1 MEIVSNIISYI
12 FDYFFKE
19 EEELLP
25 IYAFAKYIEPTNDE
39 IDELIN
45 ATITEIKFD
54 NELSH
59 LKIRFNNLIK
69 EENDENENQND
80 NDKNNGAIQERI
92 KVLV

>member
-12 FDYFFKE
+12 YDYFFK

-25 IYAFAKYIEPTNDE
+25 IYAFAKYTEPTNDE
-39 IDELIN
+39 INELIN

>member
-1 MEIVSNIISYI
+1 MEIVSNIIIYI
-12 FDYFFKE
+12 YDYFFK

-25 IYAFAKYIEPTNDE
+25 IYAYTEPSNDE

-54 NELSH
+54 KELSH
-59 LKIRFNNLIK
+59 LKIRFDNLIK
-69 EENDENENQND
+69 EEEENENDNNEND

>member
-12 FDYFFKE
+12 YDYFFKE

-25 IYAFAKYIEPTNDE
+25 IYAYTEPSNDE

-59 LKIRFNNLIK
+59 LKIRFDNLIK
-69 EENDENENQND
+69 EENENDNNEND